1 MVTTQALATTGFTLV
16 VVAYLAQLYKT
27 YTSKQ
32 SNGISLNGYLVT
44 LVNLIGYIVWSKGT
58 IGGFK
63 FVELLL
69 HVSTLLL
76 ILIYAPKTKIDT
88 KSFGVFVAAF
98 VGSLLLIGGLAQA
111 HKSYT
116 HPHESAVSIIHYLT
130 LFIANLLYLS
140 VAFMEGERINVFIG
154 LFITNIFYMYILR
167 QSVTNRL
174 R

>member
-1 MVTTQALATTGFTLV
+1 MVTAQSLATIGFALV

-32 SNGISLNGYLVT
+32 SSGISINGYLVT
-44 LVNLIGYIVWSKGT
+44 LVNLIGYMVWSKGT

-76 ILIYAPKTKIDT
+76 IYIHAPKVKLDT
-88 KSFGVFVAAF
+88 KSLGVFIAAF
-98 VGSLLLIGGLAQA
+98 IGSLLLIGGFAQA

-116 HPHESAVSIIHYLT
+116 HPKESAVSIVHYLA
-130 LFIANLLYLS
+130 LFVANLFYLS
-140 VAFMEGERINVFIG
+140 VAFMENERINVFIG
-154 LFITNIFYMYILR
+154 LLVTNLFYIYILR
-167 QSVTNRL
+167 QSITNRL